1 VNAVGDPVRAERIG
15 VVILFP
21 PREKFFKVRC
31 GVPRR
36 MAEGLGIAR
45 ARRILRTGWVLV
57 PMILGAAGVVG
68 TAKSQTK
75 PTILLLP
82 MVVHSSES
90 PGYLRR
96 GLSDMLMARFQQAD
110 QFVLIQVE
118 DPAMATT
125 QAAEAIEAGRNVGAD
140 FVLFGSFTRFGEGA
154 SLDMHAA
161 STRPSGEE
169 DSLREIFV
177 HSGQIGE
184 VIPDLADLVGKVTR
198 FAIDDFSPV
207 SPGENEKDSPA
218 PGSRADLLQRV
229 RALERAVDSL
239 QKKGE
244 EAQ

>member
-1 VNAVGDPVRAERIG
+1 MRAERIG
-15 VVILFP
+15 VLILFP
-21 PREKFFKVRC
+21 PRENFHNARC
-31 GVPRR
+31 GVPRPR
-36 MAEGLGIAR
+36 REGWDAVR
-45 ARRILRTGWVLV
+45 VRRLLRTGLVLA
-57 PMILGAAGVVG
+57 PLILAATGLAG
-68 TAKSQTK
+68 MAQSQTK
-75 PTILLLP
+75 PSILLLP

-90 PGYLRR
+90 PEYLRG

-110 QFVLIQVE
+110 QFVLIQIE

-125 QAAEAIEAGRNVGAD
+125 QAEEAIEAGRTVGAD

-161 STRPSGEE
+161 STSPSGEE

-177 HSGQIGE
+177 HSGEIGE

-207 SPGENEKDSPA
+207 SPDEDQKGSPV
-218 PGSRADLLQRV
+218 PDSRADLLQRV

-239 QKKGE
+239 QKNGDPV
-244 EAQ
+244 Q